1 MVGQTVGKYRI
12 VSRLG
17 RGGMGTVYKAVDQ
30 TLEREVAIKILN
42 PDLADAEVLKR
53 FRAEAVTLA
62 RLNHP
67 NIATLYELTQH
78 GDDLLMVMEFVRGET
93 FDRLSDRLGP
103 LPFERAAALCA
114 QVLDALGHA
123 HHAGIVHRDLKPAN
137 LMASDS
143 GLVKVMDFGIARM
156 VGTEHLTTDGYMM
169 GTPAYMAPEQVMGNE
184 VDGRADLYAMGVVLY
199 RLLTANLPFKADTA
213 IAMAQKQLKDP
224 PTPLRQFRAELPP
237 TCQSILDRA
246 LAKAPGDR
254 FQSAEEFR
262 SALGYP
268 TTAATAPA
276 DATSTMAVPSAAAMT
291 ETALS
296 PVSAV
301 PQPLIQLP
309 ARKRGQIIA
318 AAVAAAIV
326 VAVVGSIA
334 IVRIVTVREGTPAA
348 EVTAARLAPA
358 TPAAPASDAGV
369 PSSGPN
375 TAASGAASASPVPE
389 PAPNDKGGPVVPPA
403 APSAGRA
410 ATTRGGETP
419 ARKAKKDAPIPAMVP
434 AVPAVVTPPV
444 VVPPPVVM
452 LPPITF
458 EDVNVL
464 VFGGG
469 KARERD
475 ASLRL
480 ADGSVQILQGAQR
493 IKNAP
498 YTSILAIFHS
508 HSKEPQWVTPAGV
521 TVTLTK
527 VEGGRL
533 GFFRSD
539 REWVT
544 VRTKNEFI
552 ALRTG
557 SSALPDVLNALE
569 SRTGLKVI
577 RADGKN

>member
-12 VSRLG
+12 VLRLG

-123 HHAGIVHRDLKPAN
+123 HRAGIVHRDLKPAN

-224 PTPLRQFRAELPP
+224 PTPLRQFRAELPA

-262 SALGYP
+262 SALGYQ
-268 TTAATAPA
+268 TTVAPAPA

-309 ARKRGQIIA
+309 ARKRRQIIA

-348 EVTAARLAPA
+348 EVAAARLAPA
-358 TPAAPASDAGV
+358 MPAAPASDAGV
-369 PSSGPN
+369 PSPGPS
-375 TAASGAASASPVPE
+375 AASGATSASPVPQ
-389 PAPNDKGGPVVPPA
+389 PVPNDKGGPVVPPA

-410 ATTRGGETP
+410 TTTPGGETP
-419 ARKAKKDAPIPAMVP
+419 ARKAKKDAPIPATVP
-434 AVPAVVTPPV
+434 AVPAVLTPPV

-464 VFGGG
+464 VFDGG

>member
-224 PTPLRQFRAELPP
+224 PTPLRQFRAELPA

-268 TTAATAPA
+268 TTFAPAPA

-291 ETALS
+291 VTALS

-348 EVTAARLAPA
+348 EVAAARLAPA
-358 TPAAPASDAGV
+358 MPAAPASNAGV
-369 PSSGPN
+369 PSSGPS
-375 TAASGAASASPVPE
+375 AASGAASASPVPE
-389 PAPNDKGGPVVPPA
+389 PVPNDKGGPVVPPA

-410 ATTRGGETP
+410 TTTPGGETP
-419 ARKAKKDAPIPAMVP
+419 ARKAKKDAPIPATVP

-464 VFGGG
+464 VFEGG

-521 TVTLTK
+521 AVTLTK

>member
-42 PDLADAEVLKR
+42 PDLADGEVLKR

-103 LPFERAAALCA
+103 LPFERAAALCG

-169 GTPAYMAPEQVMGNE
+169 GTPAYMAPEQVMGND

-213 IAMAQKQLKDP
+213 IAMAQKQIKDP
-224 PTPLRQFRAELPP
+224 PTPLRQFRAELPA

-268 TTAATAPA
+268 TVTPAPA
-276 DATSTMAVPSAAAMT
+276 DATSTMAVPSTAALT

-309 ARKRGQIIA
+309 ARRRRQIIA

-326 VAVVGSIA
+326 AAVVGSIA
-334 IVRIVTVREGTPAA
+334 IVRIVTARGGAPAPDVA
-348 EVTAARLAPA
+348 AARLTSAMP
-358 TPAAPASDAGV
+358 TPPASDVGA
-369 PSSGPN
+369 PSSGPS
-375 TAASGAASASPVPE
+375 TAPSEAASASPAPV
-389 PAPNDKGGPVVPPA
+389 PNDKSGPAVPPA

-410 ATTRGGETP
+410 AATPGGETA
-419 ARKAKKDAPIPAMVP
+419 ARKTKKDAPIPATVP
-434 AVPAVVTPPV
+434 AVPPVVTPPA

-464 VFGGG
+464 VFDGG

-498 YTSILAIFHS
+498 YASILAIFHS

-527 VEGGRL
+527 VEGGKL

-539 REWVT
+539 RDWVT

-557 SSALPDVLNALE
+557 SSALPGVLNALE

-577 RADGKN
+577 RAAGKN